1 MDINNTWQ
9 IKQQTRIM
17 ADNKFNFFESYH
29 RALSIS
35 PDDTYGRVVKAMAEY
50 VFNGVEP
57 NLTEAFDLMAWNL
70 IKPVLEKGKELSQ
83 VRANAGRSGG
93 LNGKGISRNVGN
105 ENARTK
111 TKQKQINSKQK
122 QINSGIGIGE
132 GIGIGIGEEK
142 ELANAR
148 KKQTKSSLDL
158 SFVSEDMKDIVTDWF
173 EYKKE
178 RGEKLSQRGAKSF
191 YNKLVRLSDG
201 DPSKA
206 QEICENAKSSNYAGI
221 FPLKKDSS
229 NGLTQGMILNGD
241 RNNKIEQSKGW

>member
-1 MDINNTWQ
+1 
-9 IKQQTRIM
+9 M
-17 ADNKFNFFESYH
+17 AENKFSFFESYH
-29 RALSIS
+29 KALSFA
-35 PDDTYGRVVKAMAEY
+35 PDDSYGRIVKAMAEY
-50 VFNGVEP
+50 YFNGVVPEF
-57 NLTEAFDLMAWNL
+57 TDKIDLMAWNL
-70 IKPVLEKGKELSQ
+70 IKPVLEKGKELTQ
-83 VRANAGRSGG
+83 IRANAGRSGG
-93 LNGKGISRNVGN
+93 RNGKGISRNVGN

-132 GIGIGIGEEK
+132 GIGIGIGEGEGEGEEK